1 MSETNICE
9 KCGAEMLPIDPT
21 NPVGLKCPNCGWG
34 WAITFIDPIYNDQIN
49 YSVFLLE
56 GNEQTKENIKVVSKV
71 TNLNMLQ
78 ARKIIESTPYEI
90 FSGKAVNVK
99 AVIELLRTQ
108 SLSFK
113 VEPEFPY

>member
-1 MSETNICE
+1 MSEKIICE
-9 KCGAEMLPIDPT
+9 KCGAEMLPIESN
-21 NPVGLKCPNCGWG
+21 NPVGLKCPNCVWG
-34 WAITFIDPIYNDQIN
+34 WATTFIDPIYNDQTN

-56 GNEQTKENIKVVSKV
+56 GNEQTKEKIKVVSKI

-78 ARKIIESTPYEI
+78 AIKIFESTPYEI

-99 AVIELLRTQ
+99 AAIELLRTQ
-108 SLSFK
+108 SLNFK